1 MILYVLMFITGAC
14 IGSFINVIFSRR
26 DWFHGRSRCDSCGYT
41 LKWYDMI
48 PLLSY
53 IFLLGKCR
61 KCKKK
66 IDSSHFMSELFMGA
80 AFLCGSLSFAR
91 YGIFYGI
98 MVSAALFPLAVAAI
112 EDYKEQMV
120 YSFIL
125 NGGIILTLTA
135 KIVMIKAGIVSY
147 DILLMVLSVLALKLM
162 GHIASFAFK
171 GKIGAGDFDAFAI
184 MYILGGVEGL
194 MMSLTVGSIIGCI
207 VYIPQILM
215 KKRDKNEPLP
225 FIPLLYF
232 GTLAT
237 VMLGGL
243 A

>member
-1 MILYVLMFITGAC
+1 MILYILMFMTGAC
-14 IGSFINVIFSRR
+14 IGSFINVVFSRR
-26 DWFHGRSRCDSCGYT
+26 DWFRGRSRCDNCGYT
-41 LKWYDMI
+41 LKWYDMM
-48 PLLSY
+48 PLVSY
-53 IFLLGKCR
+53 ILLLGKCR

-80 AFLCGSLSFAR
+80 AFLCGSLSFSR
-91 YGIFYGI
+91 YGIYYGI
-98 MVSAALFPLAVAAI
+98 MVSIALFSLAVAAI

-120 YSFIL
+120 YSYIL
-125 NGGIILTLTA
+125 NCGIILTMTA
-135 KIVMIKAGIVSY
+135 KVVMIKAGVVSY

-162 GHIASFAFK
+162 GRIASFAFK
-171 GKIGAGDFDAFAI
+171 RKIGAGDFDAFAI
-184 MYILGGVEGL
+184 MYILGGVQGL
-194 MMSLTVGSIIGCI
+194 MMSMTFGSIIGCI
-207 VYIPQILM
+207 VYIPQILL

-232 GTLAT
+232 GTIAM